1 MLGFFGVM
9 FAVNGVFLYHAITS
23 FPGEDVKK
31 SYVQGLNY
39 NDTLAARAAQAELGW
54 TAEAGLQDGELLV
67 FRLRDA
73 DGAPL
78 SNYAVIGEMRRI
90 SHPRCGSGDHLQ
102 SCSRRDRMVNMF
114 ADAGALAP
122 GQWSLRIN
130 VMDPAAE
137 TVLFQR
143 HQDDPRVMT
152 DTSALRSARLPK
164 SGLEPPTRSA
174 GSDYSAFRSKQRAR
188 RNS

>member
-1 MLGFFGVM
+1 MIEAQATPAPGTSGKELRGWHVLLIMLGFFGVM

-54 TAEAGLQDGELLV
+54 SAEAGLQDETLV

-73 DGAPL
+73 EGAAL
-78 SNYAVIGEMRRI
+78 SNYVVIGEIRRTATQDADQAI
-90 SHPRCGSGDHLQ
+90 IYSARPNGEY
-102 SCSRRDRMVNMF
+102 V
-114 ADAGALAP
+114 ADASGLAP

-130 VMDPAAE
+130 VLDPEAE
-137 TVLFQR
+137 TVLFN
-143 HQDDPRVMT
+143 VT
-152 DTSALRSARLPK
+152 KTLVVS
-164 SGLEPPTRSA
+164 
-174 GSDYSAFRSKQRAR
+174 
-188 RNS
+188 

>member
-1 MLGFFGVM
+1 MIHVQAEPSPETSGRELKGWHVLLIMLGFFGVM

-39 NDTLAARAAQAELGW
+39 NDTLAERAAQAELGW
-54 TAEAGLQDGELLV
+54 TAEAGMQSGQLV

-78 SNYAVIGEMRRI
+78 SNYAVIGEIRRKATHGADQAI
-90 SHPRCGSGDHLQ
+90 IYQARPNGEY
-102 SCSRRDRMVNMF
+102 V
-114 ADAGALAP
+114 ADAGHLGP

-130 VMDPAAE
+130 VMDPQAE
-137 TVLFQR
+137 TVLFK
-143 HQDDPRVMT
+143 VNKAILV
-152 DTSALRSARLPK
+152 S
-164 SGLEPPTRSA
+164 
-174 GSDYSAFRSKQRAR
+174 
-188 RNS
+188 

>member
-1 MLGFFGVM
+1 MIEAQATPAPGTSGKELKGWHVLLIMLGFFGVM

-54 TAEAGLQDGELLV
+54 SAEAGLQDETLV

-73 DGAPL
+73 EGAAL
-78 SNYAVIGEMRRI
+78 SNYVVIGEIRRTATQDADQAI
-90 SHPRCGSGDHLQ
+90 IYSARPNGEY
-102 SCSRRDRMVNMF
+102 V
-114 ADAGALAP
+114 ADASGLAP

-130 VMDPAAE
+130 VLDPEAE
-137 TVLFQR
+137 TVLFN
-143 HQDDPRVMT
+143 VT
-152 DTSALRSARLPK
+152 KTLVVS
-164 SGLEPPTRSA
+164 
-174 GSDYSAFRSKQRAR
+174 
-188 RNS
+188 

>member
-1 MLGFFGVM
+1 MIDAQAAPAAGASGKELKGWHVLLIMLGFFGVM

-54 TAEAGLQDGELLV
+54 TAEAGLQDGELI
-67 FRLRDA
+67 FRLHDA
-73 DGAPL
+73 AGAPL
-78 SNYAVIGEMRRI
+78 SNYTVIGELRRMAT
-90 SHPRCGSGDHLQ
+90 
-102 SCSRRDRMVNMF
+102 RDADQAIIYSARANGEYV

-122 GQWSLRIN
+122 GQWALRIN

-137 TVLFQR
+137 TVLFN
-143 HQDDPRVMT
+143 VT
-152 DTSALRSARLPK
+152 KTILVS
-164 SGLEPPTRSA
+164 
-174 GSDYSAFRSKQRAR
+174 
-188 RNS
+188 

>member
-1 MLGFFGVM
+1 MIQATMNTSNETSGKELKGWHVLLIMLGFFGVM

-54 TAEAGLQDGELLV
+54 KAEAGLDGDTLV
-67 FRLRDA
+67 FRLQDA

-78 SNYAVIGEMRRI
+78 SNYAVIGELRRMAT
-90 SHPRCGSGDHLQ
+90 
-102 SCSRRDRMVNMF
+102 RDADQAIIYRAAANGEYV
-114 ADAGALAP
+114 ADAGGLAP

-130 VMDPAAE
+130 VMDPTAE
-137 TVLFQR
+137 TVLFN
-143 HQDDPRVMT
+143 VT
-152 DTSALRSARLPK
+152 KTIIVS
-164 SGLEPPTRSA
+164 
-174 GSDYSAFRSKQRAR
+174 
-188 RNS
+188 